1 MTDDFDVDI
10 LQELRHILQSTKA
23 GMQILQNEYLE
34 EFYNLGTFYINF
46 VMFLK
51 RFGRRIYISLAP
63 FDRYSPAWSSS
74 SCFQIPESS

>member
-10 LQELRHILQSTKA
+10 LKELRHIIQSTKA

-34 EFYNLGTFYINF
+34 EFNNLGTFYINF

-51 RFGRRIYISLAP
+51 RF
-63 FDRYSPAWSSS
+63 
-74 SCFQIPESS
+74 